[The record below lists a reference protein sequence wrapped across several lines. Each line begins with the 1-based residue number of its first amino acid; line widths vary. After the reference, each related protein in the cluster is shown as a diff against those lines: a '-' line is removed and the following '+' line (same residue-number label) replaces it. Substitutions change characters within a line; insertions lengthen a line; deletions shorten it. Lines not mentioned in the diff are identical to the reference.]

1 MFGYGRPA
9 RTVART
15 SSNSFCFEG
24 GTIGGGPPR
33 TSSRVHPKIPSAAR
47 FHRITWVA
55 GFPPRMPTG
64 PDSITACSRS
74 SDWRSSS
81 DAGVSGRCGTGR
93 LYAPPPPRR
102 QGAGQRA
109 RPGAAAVRRVELGAG
124 ARPERHASVAATRC
138 RRSRDPR
145 VRQHTGER
153 RASTD
158 TQERAAEPSLS
169 HLLHGMERAATP
181 LLLLPQV
188 DRLGAH
194 AGLAVAAAARAT
206 QQSPQ
211 SPLFTHPARRASPP
225 DRRFSA
231 SWGDRFTD
239 AVTLAGR
246 YPMPQRR
253 RLPPLTARDGVRS
266 LREVFTGPRRIASQR
281 DDAHPAD
288 HAHALRWY
296 EVR

>member
-33 TSSRVHPKIPSAAR
+33 TSSRVHPKIRSAAG
-47 FHRITWVA
+47 FHRITWLSR
-55 GFPPRMPTG
+55 FTSRMPTG
-64 PDSITACSRS
+64 ADSITACSRS

-81 DAGVSGRCGTGR
+81 DAGVSDRCGTGR

-158 TQERAAEPSLS
+158 TQKRAAEPSLS
-169 HLLHGMERAATP
+169 HLLHGMERAAAP

-188 DRLGAH
+188 PPPRRARRARGRCRSSRDA
-194 AGLAVAAAARAT
+194 AVPPT
-206 QQSPQ
+206 
-211 SPLFTHPARRASPP
+211 PALERPGRRASPP

-266 LREVFTGPRRIASQR
+266 LREVFT
-281 DDAHPAD
+281 
-288 HAHALRWY
+288 
-296 EVR
+296 